1 MIIQYYKN
9 NIFLVSTTN
18 NSPFY
23 VPCSIRLSYLPPEKL
38 CEYIHPKP
46 PSQQKWQ
53 SRMLYMGTPHNSTPL
68 TPPPQKLIYVLYFQY
83 FPLNKGFGW
92 KYLTKLTHRKTYFG
106 MMPQV
111 IKLFSLDLLYQ

>member
-53 SRMLYMGTPHNSTPL
+53 SRMLYMGTPHNSN
-68 TPPPQKLIYVLYFQY
+68 PPHPPISKAYLRTL
-83 FPLNKGFGW
+83 FPVF
-92 KYLTKLTHRKTYFG
+92 
-106 MMPQV
+106 PP
-111 IKLFSLDLLYQ
+111 